1 MVNFTILNEHQRIDL
16 PATLFG
22 HHFGLR
28 IEPAIYDFAGMLSA
42 DYHGGYWEMY
52 RLSNGGFFMHP
63 RADTPF
69 LVRSPN
75 GYEGSLS
82 AQAFGIVVSLFT
94 FSNLSFTPELADV
107 CGEQFHRLREVAMDH
122 SEARGILAAID

>member
-1 MVNFTILNEHQRIDL
+1 MFTILNERQRIDV

-22 HHFGLR
+22 HQFGMR
-28 IEPAIYDFAGMLSA
+28 IEPAIYDFAGMLSSQ
-42 DYHGGYWEMY
+42 YHGGYWEMC
-52 RLSNGGFFMHP
+52 RLRNGGFFMHP

-82 AQAFGIVVSLFT
+82 PQAFGIVVCLFT
-94 FSNLSFTPELADV
+94 FSNLSFMPELSDV
-107 CGEQFHRLREVAMDH
+107 CGENYHRLREVALDH
-122 SEARGILAAID
+122 SEARGILRAID